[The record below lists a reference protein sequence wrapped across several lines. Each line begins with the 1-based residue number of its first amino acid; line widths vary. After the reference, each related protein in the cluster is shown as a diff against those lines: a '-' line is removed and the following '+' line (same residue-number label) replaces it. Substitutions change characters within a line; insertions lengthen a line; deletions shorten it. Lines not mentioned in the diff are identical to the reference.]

1 MFDMERQ
8 KGRSD
13 DYRSRFQ
20 RDRDRIVHSS
30 SFRRLQG
37 KTQVFFPGE
46 YDFYR
51 TRLTHS
57 LEVAQIGTSICTYLL
72 HANKKSSLLPPL
84 SVLDRDLV
92 EGICL
97 AHDIGHPP
105 FGHAGERALNICMA
119 DYGGFEGNAQTLKI
133 INQLI
138 STDKGI
144 RSGMNPT
151 RAFMD
156 GVMKYKA
163 IFNFNNRPNKHFLYL
178 EQKDERNFIFGGEP
192 LPDEL
197 SDTNSLNEFRSIECQ
212 IMDWADDIAYAV
224 GDLTDGIKS
233 NFITTSR
240 LSRWEEERL
249 LNSKSLEKDKSN
261 IDDLLI
267 AMRED
272 RVRKWASSKIRD
284 FIKSVSIVERESS
297 FMNSKTNRYAFKIS
311 CNIDSINEISL
322 YREIS
327 RDLIF
332 KTPNIQQLDHKGE
345 LIIRRLFNELGAVYI
360 DSNNPK
366 EGLLS
371 REIEKAI
378 IMCERKEDKAR
389 KICDY
394 IASMTDGFAVRMYKR
409 FFEPNFGSITDLI
422 F

>member
-1 MFDMERQ
+1 M
-8 KGRSD
+8 
-13 DYRSRFQ
+13 
-20 RDRDRIVHSS
+20 
-30 SFRRLQG
+30 
-37 KTQVFFPGE
+37 
-46 YDFYR
+46 
-51 TRLTHS
+51 THS

-72 HANKKSSLLPPL
+72 HANKKTPFLPPE
-84 SVLDRDLV
+84 SALDRDLV

-119 DYGGFEGNAQTLKI
+119 DYGGFEGNAQTLRI
-133 INQLI
+133 ITQLI

-163 IFNFNNRPNKHFLYL
+163 IFSINNRPNKHFLYL
-178 EQKDERNFIFGGEP
+178 EQKNERNFIFDAKR
-192 LPDEL
+192 LPDEFN
-197 SDTNSLNEFRSIECQ
+197 DTNSLNEYRSIECQ
-212 IMDWADDIAYAV
+212 IMDWADDIAYAI

-233 NFITTSR
+233 NFITASR
-240 LSRWEEERL
+240 LSRWGEERA
-249 LNSKSLEKDKSN
+249 LNSKNPEKDKLYIKN
-261 IDDLLI
+261 LLV

-284 FIKSVSIVERESS
+284 FIKSVSIVERENS
-297 FMNSKTNRYAFKIS
+297 FMNSKTNRYAFKIFCDPAS
-311 CNIDSINEISL
+311 RNEISL

-345 LIIRRLFNELGAVYI
+345 FIIRKLFNELGAVYI

-378 IMCERKEDKAR
+378 ITCERKDDKAR